1 MLKTTLVEA
10 DIQDGERVVSALET
24 SGLKVM
30 AAFWSPSD
38 EHDDWQLVVVSPDV
52 ADRGAPP
59 VYKQALVTLSNL
71 DIEPPRPLNFWWD
84 RIKILSPV
92 SLIYR
97 RLKERAGTGDGPVRP
112 GWALDSYIYKLE

>member
-1 MLKTTLVEA
+1 M
-10 DIQDGERVVSALET
+10 
-24 SGLKVM
+24 
-30 AAFWSPSD
+30 
-38 EHDDWQLVVVSPDV
+38 
-52 ADRGAPP
+52 
-59 VYKQALVTLSNL
+59 YKQALVTLSNL